1 MKSLYKTL
9 GLAEDA
15 TTDDVKKAYRSL
27 AKVHHPDKGGDEE
40 TFKKIGKAYEILSD
54 PEKRAMYDANGD
66 ENLKATPTGNPYD
79 LFSQMFGSF
88 AGFNLHNPFSNFQAT
103 QPSRGP
109 NIFHFFKISL
119 RDAFLGVEK
128 KLSITVQRGCKDCCS
143 TCVPCGGTGSTTTQT
158 RNGPFVHVS
167 RGPCLNCSGTK
178 VVYNLV
184 KNCEKCNGTSKLNET
199 REITLT
205 LPQGIMHGEKIKFPD
220 LGGQSSP
227 LEQPGDLYFEVV
239 VEPHPLFERQ
249 GDNLIYRHKVCLK
262 ESLVGANVT
271 VDLFDGPVTIDTSEL
286 GVIYPG
292 MRHLIK
298 GRGMK
303 PSGDTIVE
311 FIVDYPQRLSKE
323 VRDELSRIL

>member
-15 TTDDVKKAYRSL
+15 TLEEVKKAYRNL

-40 TFKKIGKAYEILSD
+40 TFKQIGKAYEVLSD

-66 ENLKATPTGNPYD
+66 ENMNATPGMNPHD
-79 LFSQMFGSF
+79 LFAQMFGSF
-88 AGFNLHNPFSNFQAT
+88 AGFNLNNPFSNFQQTPPA
-103 QPSRGP
+103 RGP

-119 RDAFLGVEK
+119 RDAFLGVQK
-128 KLSITVQRGCKDCCS
+128 KLSITMQRGCTDCCS

-158 RNGPFVHVS
+158 RNGLFVHVA
-167 RGPCLNCSGTK
+167 RGPCRNCSGTK

-184 KNCEKCNGTSKLNET
+184 KDCEKCKGTCKLNET

-205 LPQGIMHGEKIKFPD
+205 LPRGIMHGEKIQFPE

-227 LEQPGDLYFEVV
+227 LEPPGDLYFEVV
-239 VEPHPLFERQ
+239 VEPHELFERH
-249 GDNLIYRHKVCLK
+249 GDNLLYRHKLSLK
-262 ESLVGANVT
+262 ESLVGTRVS
-271 VDLFDGPVTIDTSEL
+271 VDMFDGPITMDTAEL

-292 MRHLIK
+292 RKHTIK

-303 PSGDTIVE
+303 ASGDFIVE
-311 FIVDYPQRLSKE
+311 FIVDYPERLSKE
-323 VRDELSRIL
+323 VREELSRIL